1 MNSFIEKLGSYQI
14 MTNLLPGIFFGIG
27 LKLLIGITLPLQNT
41 GEEIIVYYFM
51 GLIINRISSLIVKP
65 FLNKCIFIKESTYS
79 DYVKAE
85 KIDPKIDELSETN
98 NHFRALLT
106 SSLLLIITKILKV
119 QICNIKWIS
128 LNWKWMLMIFLSIL
142 FLFAFKKQTNYIY
155 KRIES
160 ITSLEKDKKADHYE

>member
-14 MTNLLPGIFFGIG
+14 MTNLLPGIFFGMG

-41 GEEIIVYYFM
+41 GEKIIVYYFM
-51 GLIINRISSLIVKP
+51 GLIINRISSLIVRP
-65 FLNKCIFIKESTYS
+65 FLNKCIFIKEATYI

-85 KIDPKIDELSETN
+85 KIDPKIDVLSETN

-119 QICNIKWIS
+119 QVCNLKWIS
-128 LNWKWMLMIFLSIL
+128 LNWKWLLMLFLSML
-142 FLFAFKKQTNYIY
+142 FLSAFKKQTNFIY
-155 KRIES
+155 NRIEL
-160 ITSLEKDKKADHYE
+160 IISLESQKKSRQ